1 MRFSQASETRMSQ
14 PSLPPAMLLR
24 SFLTVASGYVMTVLS
39 LFSTFLLLGYLLFP
53 SFVNFLSLAPEE
65 QEKIMASD
73 PWFAIPIPMFCLAVV
88 LNCVLCAMIGWLVV
102 RTAPFAFSRMQS
114 LLLFWCLSCICKQ
127 SSRTLPQRKQWH
139 SYICFAFRQACWSAL
154 KLQPIDW
161 SIQLLNIKLV
171 ELPTFDSS
179 CKI

>member
-1 MRFSQASETRMSQ
+1 MSQ

-102 RTAPFAFSRMQS
+102 RTAPFAFFPHAVFVAVLMFVMHLQTIIQDAPAKKTMTLVYLLCFPAS
-114 LLLFWCLSCICKQ
+114 LLIGAK
-127 SSRTLPQRKQWH
+127 T
-139 SYICFAFRQACWSAL
+139 SANRL
-154 KLQPIDW
+154 IDTTP
-161 SIQLLNIKLV
+161 
-171 ELPTFDSS
+171 EH
-179 CKI
+179 